1 MYILQLNVREFL
13 VSSDRFRCLA
23 VSADAVTGS
32 VSRHDTVI
40 HLSGK
45 DRPQAAGVCTPPPL
59 TWHMRAQITSS
70 YNKMQIAYRQQKMTI
85 KWEVIKLAL
94 LRTISYS
101 LPYLKTTNKIN
112 CILRQSGHQGDF
124 LGIFIRMKVI

>member
-1 MYILQLNVREFL
+1 MYMYILQLNVREFL

-45 DRPQAAGVCTPPPL
+45 DRPQAAGVCTPPPPHV
-59 TWHMRAQITSS
+59 THAGTDHI
-70 YNKMQIAYRQQKMTI
+70 II
-85 KWEVIKLAL
+85 
-94 LRTISYS
+94 
-101 LPYLKTTNKIN
+101 
-112 CILRQSGHQGDF
+112 
-124 LGIFIRMKVI
+124 